1 MKTKRSLLLTIKDE
15 SGRLDLHNMQSFCTL
30 FVLVGFIMCI
40 VNLLADS
47 WRMALI
53 TGGTG
58 LLMLINVV
66 LLAVWKKIRF
76 VICNVICAVMVM
88 MLYFVVNG
96 GEHGFSLVWLFLV
109 PPAVMYF
116 LNVFYGGLVSLLLG
130 VLSAMYMWTPL
141 HELGY
146 HYTITYRTRFPLV
159 YLAETFMCMMIQYRI
174 WCYQRQQ
181 QELLLKAEEANHAKS
196 DFLANMSHEIRTPM
210 NAIMGMCELVLNEK
224 DLSEE
229 VRDNCNNI
237 HLSGRNLLGIIN
249 DLLDFSKI
257 ESGKMDLV
265 CDSYQVSS
273 MLNDIINM
281 AMARKG
287 DKAIEL
293 MVDCDPR
300 IPDRLYGDEIRIRQV
315 IINLLT
321 NAIKFTHQGGI
332 LFCIH
337 ARKESY
343 GVNLIFTIKDSGIG
357 IKEENLDKIFQSF
370 SQVDTKKNR
379 SIEGTGLGLA
389 ISKQLVR
396 KMGGVLHVTSKYG
409 EGTEFTVV
417 IPQKVVEEKP
427 MIQVRE
433 ADKQDCL
440 CYIRMDKFSHSFVK
454 ETYAQ
459 LMEHIGESLGIHY
472 CICATLEETKRE
484 LVSGRDYGH
493 LFLGREEYQKS
504 KKYFD
509 RLSEQIHITVV
520 QERMDREL
528 LAENMRNVY
537 KPFYVISIGNV
548 INGEKLSF
556 NPGNKETSGKRFTAP
571 GAKILVVDDNAMN
584 LKVAL
589 GLLKPYHMT
598 IMTAESGP
606 QAIEMV
612 KSADYHLVFMDHM
625 MPGMDGVEALHA
637 IRALPGDY
645 YGKLPI
651 VALTANAVSGA
662 REMFLSEGFQDFV
675 TKPIEM
681 NAMERSLRQWLPQE
695 LICKEQEEGGTLS

>member
-1 MKTKRSLLLTIKDE
+1 METRRNLLLAIKNDA
-15 SGRLDLHNMQSFCTL
+15 GGLDINNMRSFCML
-30 FVLVGFIMCI
+30 FVLVGGIMCI
-40 VNLLADS
+40 VNLSAGS
-47 WRMALI
+47 VRMALI

-58 LLMLINVV
+58 VLMLFNTV
-66 LLAVWKKIRF
+66 LLTVWKKIRF
-76 VICNVICAVMVM
+76 VTFNVVGTVMVM
-88 MLYFVVNG
+88 MMYFVVNG

-116 LNVFYGGLVSLLLG
+116 LNLFYGGIACLLLG
-130 VLSAMYMWTPL
+130 GMSAIYMWSPL

-146 HYTITYRTRFPLV
+146 AYTVTYRTRFPLV
-159 YLAETFMCMMIQYRI
+159 YLAEAFMCIMIQYRI

-181 QELLLKAEEANHAKS
+181 QELLFKAEEASRAKS

-257 ESGKMDLV
+257 ESGKMDLI

-315 IINLLT
+315 VINLLT
-321 NAIKFTHQGGI
+321 NAIKFTHEGGV
-332 LFCIH
+332 LFRIS

-343 GVNLIFTIKDSGIG
+343 GVNLIFIIRDSGIG
-357 IKEENLDKIFQSF
+357 IKEENMDKIFQSF

-396 KMGGVLHVTSKYG
+396 KMGGVLHVASTYG
-409 EGTEFTVV
+409 AGTEFTVV

-427 MIQVRE
+427 MVQVHE
-433 ADKQDCL
+433 AADKDCL
-440 CYIRMDKFSHSFVK
+440 CYIRMDKFNHPFVK
-454 ETYAQ
+454 ETYQ
-459 LMEHIGESLGIHY
+459 MIMEHIGENLGIRY
-472 CICATLEETKRE
+472 RICPTLEETKIE
-484 LVSGRDYGH
+484 LASGRKYGH
-493 LFLGREEYQKS
+493 LFLGREEYQES

-509 RLSEQIHITVV
+509 RLSNQIYITVV
-520 QERMDREL
+520 QERMDHAP
-528 LAENMRNVY
+528 LAKSMRNVY
-537 KPFYVISIGNV
+537 KPFYVLPIGNV

-556 NPGNKETSGKRFTAP
+556 DPGNKETSAKRFTAP

-584 LKVAL
+584 LKVVL

-606 QAIEMV
+606 QAIEMA
-612 KSADYHLVFMDHM
+612 KSADYHIIFMDHM

-637 IRALPGDY
+637 IRDLEGDY
-645 YGKLPI
+645 FKELPI

-681 NAMERSLRQWLPQE
+681 NAMERSLRQWLPE
-695 LICKEQEEGGTLS
+695 KLICKEQGEGEKR

>member
-1 MKTKRSLLLTIKDE
+1 MNTKRNLFLTIKNE
-15 SGRLDLHNMQSFCTL
+15 ARGTDLQNMQSFCTL
-30 FVLVGFIMCI
+30 FVFVGFGMCI
-40 VNLLADS
+40 LNLAVGS
-47 WRMALI
+47 FRMAFI
-53 TGGTG
+53 TGGVG
-58 LLMLINVV
+58 VLMIINLLFLLI
-66 LLAVWKKIRF
+66 WKKVKLVTIDTVCAM
-76 VICNVICAVMVM
+76 VIM
-88 MLYFVVNG
+88 MLYFVVDG
-96 GEHGFSLVWLFLV
+96 GEHGFSIAWLFLV
-109 PPAVMYF
+109 PPAVVYF
-116 LNVFYGGLVSLLLG
+116 LDLYYGGIVSLLLG
-130 VLSAMYMWTPL
+130 ILMAVYMWSPL
-141 HELGY
+141 YMLGY
-146 HYTITYRTRFPLV
+146 PYAITYRMRFPLV
-159 YLAETFMCMMIQYRI
+159 YLAETVMCIMIQYRI
-174 WCYQRQQ
+174 WYYQREQK
-181 QELLLKAEEANHAKS
+181 ELLLKAEEASRAKS

-224 DLSEE
+224 DLTED

-237 HLSGRNLLGIIN
+237 HISSRNLLGIIN

-287 DKAIEL
+287 EKAIEL
-293 MVDCDPR
+293 MVDCDSH
-300 IPDRLYGDEIRIRQV
+300 IPDQLYGDEIRIRQV
-315 IINLLT
+315 IINILT
-321 NAIKFTHQGGI
+321 NAIKFTHQGGV
-332 LFCIH
+332 LFKIH

-409 EGTEFTVV
+409 QGTVFTVV

-427 MIQVRE
+427 MIEVNE
-433 ADKQDCL
+433 AEKQDCL
-440 CYIRMDKFSHSFVK
+440 CYIRIDKFSHPFVK
-454 ETYAQ
+454 ETYKK
-459 LMEHIGESLGIHY
+459 LMNHIGENLGIRY
-472 CICATLEETKRE
+472 CICASLEQMKKE
-484 LVSGRDYGH
+484 LASGRKYGH
-493 LFLGREEYQKS
+493 LFLGREEYRES

-509 RLSEQIHITVV
+509 RLSEKIHITVV
-520 QERMDREL
+520 QEREEHEQV
-528 LAENMRNVY
+528 AENMRNIY
-537 KPFYVISIGNV
+537 KPFYVLSIGNV
-548 INGEKLSF
+548 INREKLSF
-556 NPGNKETSGKRFTAP
+556 NPGNKETAEKRFTAP
-571 GAKILVVDDNAMN
+571 EARILVVDDNAMN

-598 IMTAESGP
+598 IMTADSGP

-612 KSADYHLVFMDHM
+612 KSADYHIVYMDHM

-637 IRALPGDY
+637 IRDLEGDY
-645 YGKLPI
+645 FKQLPI

-681 NAMERSLRQWLPQE
+681 NAMERSLRQWLPKE
-695 LICKEQEEGGTLS
+695 LICKEQKEGEELS

>member
-1 MKTKRSLLLTIKDE
+1 MKTKKNLLLSIKNE
-15 SGRLDLHNMQSFCTL
+15 AGGLELENIQSFCML
-30 FVLVGFIMCI
+30 FVLVGFGMCI
-40 VNLLADS
+40 LNLAVGSLH
-47 WRMALI
+47 MALI
-53 TGGTG
+53 TGGVG
-58 LLMLINVV
+58 ALMLVNMALLV
-66 LLAVWKKIRF
+66 LWKKVWLVSVDI
-76 VICNVICAVMVM
+76 ICAMMIM
-88 MLYFVVNG
+88 MLYFVVDG
-96 GEHGFSLVWLFLV
+96 GEQGFSSVWLFLV

-116 LNVFYGGLVSLLLG
+116 LNLFYGSILGLLLG
-130 VLSAMYMWTPL
+130 ALTAVYMWSPL
-141 HELGY
+141 HLLGY
-146 HYTITYRTRFPLV
+146 AYTDTYRMRFPLV
-159 YLAETFMCMMIQYRI
+159 YLAETVMCIMIQYKI

-181 QELLLKAEEANHAKS
+181 RDLLVGAEEANHAKS

-224 DLSEE
+224 DLSED

-237 HLSGRNLLGIIN
+237 HISGRNLLGIIN

-265 CDSYQVSS
+265 CEAYQVSS

-287 DKAIEL
+287 DKPIEL
-293 MVDCDPR
+293 MVDCDPG
-300 IPDRLYGDEIRIRQV
+300 IPDQLYGDEIRIRQIV
-315 IINLLT
+315 INLLT
-321 NAIKFTHQGGI
+321 NAIKFTHQGGV
-332 LFCIH
+332 LFQVH
-337 ARKESY
+337 ARRESY
-343 GVNLIFTIKDSGIG
+343 GVNLTFVIRDSGIG

-417 IPQKVVEEKP
+417 IPQKIIEEKP
-427 MIQVRE
+427 MIQVQQPK
-433 ADKQDCL
+433 KQSCL
-440 CYIRMDKFSHSFVK
+440 CYIRMDKFGHPFVK
-454 ETYAQ
+454 DSYREI
-459 LMEHIGESLGIHY
+459 MEHIGQNLGIYY
-472 CICATLEETKRE
+472 CICPTLEETKRE
-484 LVSGRDYGH
+484 LAGDTKYTH
-493 LFLGREEYQKS
+493 LFLGREEYRES
-504 KKYFD
+504 KQYFD
-509 RLSEQIHITVV
+509 RLAGQISITVV
-520 QERMDREL
+520 QERNDREP
-528 LAENMRNVY
+528 LAGNMRNIY

-556 NPGNKETSGKRFTAP
+556 NPGNKEGAQKRFTAP
-571 GAKILVVDDNAMN
+571 KAKILVVDDNAMN

-589 GLLKPYHMT
+589 GLLRPYHMT
-598 IMTAESGP
+598 IMTADSGP

-612 KSADYHLVFMDHM
+612 KSKDYHIIFMDHM
-625 MPGMDGVEALHA
+625 MPGMDGVEALHV
-637 IRALPGDY
+637 IRGLEGDY
-645 YGKLPI
+645 FKKLPV

-681 NAMERSLRQWLPQE
+681 NAIERSLRQWLPKE
-695 LICKEQEEGGTLS
+695 LIRKEQEEGERLT